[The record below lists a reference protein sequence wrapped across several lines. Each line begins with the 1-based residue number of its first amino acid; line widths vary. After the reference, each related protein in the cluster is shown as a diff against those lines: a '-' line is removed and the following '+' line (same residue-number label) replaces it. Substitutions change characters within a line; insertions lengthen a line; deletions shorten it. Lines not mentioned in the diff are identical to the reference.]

1 MLEWLHALMA
11 KCSSCSDYMHNF
23 LHTIVATGSIIYML
37 KWQHTRVDTCS
48 SGNIQLSTF
57 SSYNMLDYLHI
68 IVATWSIVY
77 CLVID
82 CQHFLMTIASI
93 TLEATFPSINMLWYK
108 TCLIVSLLYDW
119 FSTYPSGNMRDC
131 LHALLATHST
141 GYMLWWQ
148 YAPLSTYS
156 CGNMLDYLYFK
167 VATCLIVYMF
177 NDWLSTCF
185 GGNTLAVYML

>member
-1 MLEWLHALMA
+1 MLGCLHAP
-11 KCSSCSDYMHNF
+11 
-23 LHTIVATGSIIYML
+23 VATGSIIYML
-37 KWQHTRVDTCS
+37 KWQHTRVDTYS
-48 SGNIQLSTF
+48 SGDIQLSTVH
-57 SSYNMLDYLHI
+57 SPVTTCSIIYICI

-82 CQHFLMTIASI
+82 CQHFLMTIAST

-119 FSTYPSGNMRDC
+119 FSTYPSGNTRDC
-131 LHALLATHST
+131 LHTLVATHST
-141 GYMLWWQ
+141 GYMLWWKN
-148 YAPLSTYS
+148 APLSTYS
-156 CGNMLDYLYFK
+156 CGNMLDYLHFK

-185 GGNTLAVYML
+185 GDNTLAVYML